1 MVGQILLWLLLLN
14 LVVVLVAGFYLVYLI
29 LGTNF
34 HRWRQQR
41 RVEKKAAGAVAPLV
55 PESRE

>member
-14 LVVVLVAGFYLVYLI
+14 LVVLLVAGFYLVYLI
-29 LGTNF
+29 VGTNF

-41 RVEKKAAGAVAPLV
+41 RVEEKAASAVPPLV
-55 PESRE
+55 PGSRE